1 MQLLHPVQETMIN
14 NMKSEIVTFIRE
26 KLKNN
31 SVILTAELMKPDET
45 KKMIY
50 TNREKLEHLMEKNPL
65 LKEMKDR
72 LSLDTDF

>member
-31 SVILTAELMKPDET
+31 SIILTAELMKPDET

-65 LKEMKDR
+65 LKELKDR